1 MQGGTRVSTVVTAT
15 AALALLGGVIGAIPA
30 VQAQSGTPTPASNVG
45 GPSAVPAARFF
56 GSVKIGGNNAPDG
69 TTVVASISGV
79 ACGYGTVSGGQY
91 FVDVQAI
98 SGCTTPGANVSF
110 AVGGQTASTTGTLP
124 SVPGAVQLNLAVSQ
138 ATPTPAASASPTA
151 AAPTPPPPP
160 SRPTTAPTPPA
171 PPTARTAT
179 ATPRPATPSPTAG
192 AARGQAVTGQK
203 PVAAKP
209 AAAKPALPKTGT
221 GGAGDSQRG
230 LAAGIAGALALA
242 LAGFGAIRLRRT
254 R

>member
-1 MQGGTRVSTVVTAT
+1 MQLPSRVRAGVAAT
-15 AALALLGGVIGAIPA
+15 AALALLGGVLGVAPPA
-30 VQAQSGTPTPASNVG
+30 LAQSGTPTPTTSVG

-56 GSVKIGGNNAPDG
+56 GSVKVGSNNAPDG

-79 ACGYGTVSGGQY
+79 ACGYGTVNGGQY
-91 FVDVQAI
+91 FVDVQSIA
-98 SGCTTPGANVSF
+98 GCSTPGANVNF
-110 AVGGQTASTTGTLP
+110 AVGGQTSSTTGTLP
-124 SVPGAVQLNLAVSQ
+124 GVPGAVQLNLAVSQ
-138 ATPTPAASASPTA
+138 ATATPAPTASAAA

-160 SRPTTAPTPPA
+160 SRPTTAPQPPA

-179 ATPRPATPSPTAG
+179 PRAATPTPRATAAG
-192 AARGQAVTGQK
+192 AGRQGVTAQK

-209 AAAKPALPKTGT
+209 AVARPVLPKTGT
-221 GGAGDSQRG
+221 GDSAGSPRG
-230 LAAGIAGALALA
+230 LAAALAGVVALA

>member
-1 MQGGTRVSTVVTAT
+1 M
-15 AALALLGGVIGAIPA
+15 
-30 VQAQSGTPTPASNVG
+30 
-45 GPSAVPAARFF
+45 PAARFF

-98 SGCTTPGANVSF
+98 GGCTTPGANVSF

-124 SVPGAVQLNLAVSQ
+124 GVPGAVQLNLTVNQ
-138 ATPTPAASASPTA
+138 ATPTPAPSASPTA
-151 AAPTPPPPP
+151 AAPTPPAPP
-160 SRPTTAPTPPA
+160 SRPTTAPTPP
-171 PPTARTAT
+171 PPPSVRTAT
-179 ATPRPATPSPTAG
+179 ATPRAATPSPTAA

-209 AAAKPALPKTGT
+209 ATAKPALPKTGT
-221 GGAGDSQRG
+221 GGADGADRG
-230 LAAGIAGALALA
+230 LAAGFAGAAALA
-242 LAGFGAIRLRRT
+242 LAGLGALRLRRS

>member
-1 MQGGTRVSTVVTAT
+1 MQPTTRGFTIATAT
-15 AALALLGGVIGAIPA
+15 AALALLGGVIGAAQA
-30 VQAQSGTPTPASNVG
+30 VHAQSGTPTPAASAG

-79 ACGYGTVSGGQY
+79 ACGYGTVNGGQY
-91 FVDVQAI
+91 FVDVQSI
-98 SGCTTPGANVSF
+98 GGCTTPGANVSF
-110 AVGGQTASTTGTLP
+110 AVGGQTAATTGTLP
-124 SVPGAVQLNLAVSQ
+124 SVPGAVQLNLTVNQ
-138 ATPTPAASASPTA
+138 ATPTPAASASPAA

-160 SRPTTAPTPPA
+160 GRPTTAPTPPP
-171 PPTARTAT
+171 PPTTRT
-179 ATPRPATPSPTAG
+179 ATPRAATPSPTVA

-209 AAAKPALPKTGT
+209 ATAKPALPKTGT
-221 GGAGDSQRG
+221 GGADGTERG
-230 LAAGIAGALALA
+230 LAAGFAAAAALA
-242 LAGFGAIRLRRT
+242 LAGLGALRLRRG